1 VILNATFDRDGQWL
15 ALGLVHSARDG
26 HSTVILDVLNG
37 KRIEGFDFPGV
48 HRKSECVA
56 AFSADGRLL
65 AGIDFGAA
73 RLWLLQVQ
81 GRTFVTNHC
90 WETGIEWAFNQAL
103 VFHPTEPL
111 LAAAGEPFVI
121 DVWDTTTK
129 ALLRRMRGHQ
139 GYISSLAF
147 SPDGKRLISGSM
159 DHTVRVWDWRL
170 GEELLLLR
178 NKNYAA
184 LCARFSPDGL
194 LLATTDSAPPAWLR
208 TAVPWAHTTNGA
220 NAAGTDDTDRAAF
233 ELAKRL
239 NPTPARLQ
247 AAEAQLEA
255 GNIDIAIRELEVVVA
270 LRREAL
276 GPDHQATVAAQRMLI
291 EAQEKS
297 YGRDTNRAIVGDAGP
312 NGSAATDRDNQR

>member
-1 VILNATFDRDGQWL
+1 
-15 ALGLVHSARDG
+15 
-26 HSTVILDVLNG
+26 LNG

-48 HRKSECVA
+48 HRKSECAA

-81 GRTFVTNHC
+81 GNTFVTNHC

-111 LAAAGEPFVI
+111 LAAAGAPFVI
-121 DVWDTTTK
+121 DVWNTTTK

-139 GYISSLAF
+139 GHIVSLAF

-159 DHTVRVWDWRL
+159 DHTVRVWDWRS

-194 LLATTDSAPPAWLR
+194 ILATTDSAPPAWLR
-208 TAVPWAHTTNGA
+208 TAVPWTHQTTGKPA
-220 NAAGTDDTDRAAF
+220 SETSDTDRAAF

-239 NPTPARLQ
+239 NPTPARLS
-247 AAEAQLEA
+247 AAVAQLEA
-255 GNIDIAIRELEVVVA
+255 GDVGIALRELEVVAA

-297 YGRDTNRAIVGDAGP
+297 YGRDTNGATVGHPGP
-312 NGSAATDRDNQR
+312 NGSAATGMESQR